1 MGVAEGN
8 FISAF
13 RGYLRMGDFPLDS
26 SSVFESVELAQAYA
40 DSNSTAYAGQMIAVV
55 NDTARSVTIYQLGFK
70 VDTGA
75 AGFALQEV
83 QTATSG
89 EFVKSV
95 NGIEPDEDGDVEIT
109 LGAEIDSLLDA
120 LTVTS
125 TLIASDRRIS
135 VPTAN
140 ISGNDDV
147 ITKSYLEGY
156 VETNMLD
163 KNKSTSQT
171 VGGPVLF
178 NAQVTLAQP
187 LSSTVASG
195 TAPMSIISS
204 TLVANLNADKVDG
217 ADVETS
223 AGGNVLSVLSDTKIP
238 TSKVVAEYA
247 VPKNLTTL
255 TNTLTYTT
263 STKDTQKDNV
273 YFYAYDANT
282 GISLPKKIAAS
293 KVIRP
298 STYTVASDSTVS
310 SSEEIKIGDF
320 VYTEEE

>member
-26 SSVFESVELAQAYA
+26 SSVFESVVLAQAYA
-40 DSNSTAYAGQMIAVV
+40 DGNSTAYAGQMIAVV

-109 LGAEIDSLLDA
+109 LGAEIDALLDA

-171 VGGPVLF
+171 VGGPVTF
-178 NAQVTLAQP
+178 SSQVSISVTTGTAPLSI
-187 LSSTVASG
+187 LSSTVI
-195 TAPMSIISS
+195 TNM
-204 TLVANLNADKVDG
+204 NADKVDG

-223 AGGNVLSVLSDTKIP
+223 AGGNTLSVLEDTKIP

-282 GISLPKKIAAS
+282 GISLPKKIVAS
-293 KVIRP
+293 QVIRP

>member
-26 SSVFESVELAQAYA
+26 SSVFESVVLAQAYA

-75 AGFALQEV
+75 TGFALQEF

-95 NGIEPDEDGDVEIT
+95 NGIEPDEDGNVEIT
-109 LGAEIDSLLDA
+109 LGAEIDALLDA

-140 ISGNDDV
+140 ISGDDDV

-156 VETNMLD
+156 VEANMLD
-163 KNKSTSQT
+163 KNESSSQT
-171 VGGPVLF
+171 VGGPVTF
-178 NAQVTLAQP
+178 SSQVSISVTTGTAPLSI
-187 LSSTVASG
+187 LSSTVI
-195 TAPMSIISS
+195 TNM
-204 TLVANLNADKVDG
+204 NADKVDG

-223 AGGNVLSVLSDTKIP
+223 AGGNTLSVLEDTKIP

>member
-26 SSVFESVELAQAYA
+26 SSVFESVVLAQAYA

-147 ITKSYLEGY
+147 ITKKYMEDY

-163 KNKSTSQT
+163 KNESSSQT
-171 VGGPVLF
+171 VGGPVTF
-178 NAQVTLAQP
+178 SSQVSISVTTGTAPLSI
-187 LSSTVASG
+187 LSSTVI
-195 TAPMSIISS
+195 TNM
-204 TLVANLNADKVDG
+204 NADKVDG

-223 AGGNVLSVLSDTKIP
+223 AGGNTLSVLEDTKIP

-298 STYTVASDSTVS
+298 STYTVASDSTVA

>member
-26 SSVFESVELAQAYA
+26 SSVFESAVLAQAYA

-147 ITKSYLEGY
+147 ITKKYMEDY

-163 KNKSTSQT
+163 KNESSSQT
-171 VGGPVLF
+171 VGGPVTF
-178 NAQVTLAQP
+178 SSQVSISVTTGTAPLSI
-187 LSSTVASG
+187 LSSTVI
-195 TAPMSIISS
+195 TNM
-204 TLVANLNADKVDG
+204 NADKVDG

-223 AGGNVLSVLSDTKIP
+223 AGGNTLSVLEDTKIP

-298 STYTVASDSTVS
+298 STYTVASDSTVA

>member
-26 SSVFESVELAQAYA
+26 SSVFESVVLAQAYA

-95 NGIEPDEDGDVEIT
+95 NGIEPDEDGNVEIT

-147 ITKSYLEGY
+147 ITKKYMEDY

-163 KNKSTSQT
+163 KNESSSQT
-171 VGGPVLF
+171 VGGPVTF
-178 NAQVTLAQP
+178 SSQVSISVTTGTAPLSI
-187 LSSTVASG
+187 LSSTVI
-195 TAPMSIISS
+195 TNM
-204 TLVANLNADKVDG
+204 NADKVDG

-223 AGGNVLSVLSDTKIP
+223 AGGNTLSVLEDTKIP

-298 STYTVASDSTVS
+298 STYTVASDSTVA

>member
-26 SSVFESVELAQAYA
+26 SSVFESVVLAQAYA
-40 DSNSTAYAGQMIAVV
+40 DGNSTAYAGQMIAVV

-95 NGIEPDEDGDVEIT
+95 NGIEPDEDGNVEIT

-125 TLIASDRRIS
+125 TLIASNRRIS

-171 VGGPVLF
+171 VGGPVTF
-178 NAQVTLAQP
+178 SSQVSISVTTGTAPLSI
-187 LSSTVASG
+187 LSSTVI
-195 TAPMSIISS
+195 TNM
-204 TLVANLNADKVDG
+204 NADKVDG

-223 AGGNVLSVLSDTKIP
+223 AGGNTLSVLEDTKIP

-282 GISLPKKIAAS
+282 GISLPKKIVAS
-293 KVIRP
+293 QVIRP

>member
-1 MGVAEGN
+1 M
-8 FISAF
+8 
-13 RGYLRMGDFPLDS
+13 
-26 SSVFESVELAQAYA
+26 
-40 DSNSTAYAGQMIAVV
+40 
-55 NDTARSVTIYQLGFK
+55 
-70 VDTGA
+70 
-75 AGFALQEV
+75 
-83 QTATSG
+83 
-89 EFVKSV
+89 
-95 NGIEPDEDGDVEIT
+95 ED
-109 LGAEIDSLLDA
+109 
-120 LTVTS
+120 
-125 TLIASDRRIS
+125 
-135 VPTAN
+135 
-140 ISGNDDV
+140 
-147 ITKSYLEGY
+147 Y

-163 KNKSTSQT
+163 KNESSSQT
-171 VGGPVLF
+171 VGGPVTF
-178 NAQVTLAQP
+178 SSQVSISVTTGTAPLSI
-187 LSSTVASG
+187 LSSTVI
-195 TAPMSIISS
+195 TNM
-204 TLVANLNADKVDG
+204 NADKVDG

>member
-26 SSVFESVELAQAYA
+26 SSVFESVVLAQAYA

-95 NGIEPDEDGDVEIT
+95 NGIEPDEDGNVEIT

-147 ITKSYLEGY
+147 ITKKYMEDY

-163 KNKSTSQT
+163 KNESSSQT
-171 VGGPVLF
+171 VGGPVTF
-178 NAQVTLAQP
+178 SSQVYISVTTGTAPLSI
-187 LSSTVASG
+187 LSSTVI
-195 TAPMSIISS
+195 TNM
-204 TLVANLNADKVDG
+204 NADKVDG

-223 AGGNVLSVLSDTKIP
+223 AGGNTLSVLEDTKIP

-298 STYTVASDSTVS
+298 STYTVASDSTVA

>member
-1 MGVAEGN
+1 
-8 FISAF
+8 
-13 RGYLRMGDFPLDS
+13 MGDFPLDS
-26 SSVFESVELAQAYA
+26 SSVFESVVLAQAYA

-75 AGFALQEV
+75 AGFALQEI

-95 NGIEPDEDGDVEIT
+95 NGIEPDEDGNVEIT
-109 LGAEIDSLLDA
+109 LGAEIDALLDA

-147 ITKSYLEGY
+147 ITKKYMEDY

-163 KNKSTSQT
+163 KNESSSQT
-171 VGGPVLF
+171 VGGPVTF
-178 NAQVTLAQP
+178 SSQVSISVTTGTAPLSI
-187 LSSTVASG
+187 LSSTVI
-195 TAPMSIISS
+195 TNM
-204 TLVANLNADKVDG
+204 NADKVDG

-223 AGGNVLSVLSDTKIP
+223 AGGNTLSVLEDTKIP

-298 STYTVASDSTVS
+298 STYTVASDSTVA